1 MGNKR
6 LYMSL
11 LHGLCFFII
20 TNRLFEAYILIFGM
34 EFNLCIVLLCMC
46 MVCGVDD
53 IVFVLFC
60 VLDQ

>member
-6 LYMSL
+6 LHMYI

-20 TNRLFEAYILIFGM
+20 TNRLFEAYNLISGM
-34 EFNLCIVLLCMC
+34 EFNLCIVLLCMD
-46 MVCGVDD
+46 CGVGE
-53 IVFVLFC
+53 IVLMLFC